1 MQNEQQIFDQDR
13 QSVNE
18 RRVATSQEQNMVCS
32 LDGNVG
38 MWPQRDRKNFEF
50 RN

>member
-13 QSVNE
+13 QSAHE
-18 RRVATSQEQNMVCS
+18 RRVATSQEQNKVSS
-32 LDGNVG
+32 LDGNVS